1 MEWHNLSDDRK
12 KLAITQVANQLGLPP
27 YAIEKD
33 WWVTMALRA
42 LFELPVGK
50 HLVFKG
56 GTSLSKAWQLI
67 ERFSEDIDLAIDR
80 SFLGFEGD
88 LTKNQRDKL
97 RKKSCLY
104 VSTDLKDALQAQ
116 LERNAL
122 KANPFSLHAQESENT
137 DTDPQTLELTYS
149 SLFQGDTY
157 LPHRVLIEIGSRS
170 LREPAEDC
178 PLQSLIGQHF
188 NALPFADKP
197 FLALTVNPQRT
208 FIEKVLLLHEEFLK
222 SPEKSKPNRMSRHLY
237 DIHRIMDTD
246 FGFNAVQNDALFQT
260 IVAHRKK
267 YTPIKNIDYSL
278 HTPQT
283 IQIIPPTDRI
293 GAWKQDYQIMKSNM
307 IYGDA
312 PSFETL
318 LKRMEP
324 LKKRFEL
331 MGTS

>member
-1 MEWHNLSDDRK
+1 MEWHNLSDDRQK
-12 KLAITQVANQLGLPP
+12 WAIIQVANKLGLPP

-33 WWVTMALRA
+33 WWVTIALRA

-67 ERFSEDIDLAIDR
+67 ERFSEDIDLAINR
-80 SFLGFEGD
+80 TFLGFEGD
-88 LTKNQRDKL
+88 LSKNQMDKL

-104 VSTDLKDALQAQ
+104 VSTELKDALQVQ
-116 LERNAL
+116 LESYGIKPNQ
-122 KANPFSLHAQESENT
+122 FSLQAKASANT
-137 DTDPQTLELTYS
+137 DTDPQILELTYS
-149 SLFQGDTY
+149 SLFESDAY
-157 LPHRVLIEIGSRS
+157 LPQRVLIEIGGRS
-170 LREPAEDC
+170 LREPAENC
-178 PLQSLIGQHF
+178 PLQSFIGQHF
-188 NALPFADKP
+188 KQLPFADKP

-222 SPEKSKPNRMSRHLY
+222 QPEKSKPNRMSRHLY
-237 DIHRIMDTD
+237 DIHRMMDTD
-246 FGFNAVQNDALFQT
+246 FGLNAVQNDALFQT

-267 YTPIKNIDYSL
+267 YTPIKNIDYSF
-278 HTPQT
+278 HTPQN
-283 IQIIPPTDRI
+283 INIIPPDDRMA
-293 GAWKQDYQIMKSNM
+293 AWKQDYQVMKANM

-318 LKRMEP
+318 LKRMNL

-331 MGTS
+331 MVIP

>member
-1 MEWHNLSDDRK
+1 MEWPNLPNDRK
-12 KLAITQVANQLGLPP
+12 KLMIIQVANQLGLPP

-42 LFELPVGK
+42 IFELPVGK

-80 SFLGFEGD
+80 TFLGFEGD
-88 LTKNQRDKL
+88 LSKNQIDKL

-104 VSTDLKDALQAQ
+104 VSTELKDALQAQ
-116 LERNAL
+116 LEQNGLNANL
-122 KANPFSLHAQESENT
+122 FSLQAKESANT
-137 DTDPQTLELTYS
+137 DTDPQILELTYS
-149 SLFQGDTY
+149 SLFQVDEY
-157 LPHRVLIEIGSRS
+157 LPQRVLIEIGGRS

-178 PLQSLIGQHF
+178 PLQSFIGQHF
-188 NALPFADKP
+188 KTLPFADKP

-222 SPEKSKPNRMSRHLY
+222 LPERSKPNRMSRHLY
-237 DIHRIMDTD
+237 DIHRMMDTD
-246 FGFNAVQNDALFQT
+246 FGLNAVKNDILFQT

-267 YTPIKNIDYSL
+267 YTPIKNIDYSF

-283 IQIIPPTDRI
+283 IQVIPPADRI
-293 GAWKQDYQIMKSNM
+293 VAWKQDYQIMKSNM

-318 LKRMEP
+318 LKRMDL
-324 LKKRFEL
+324 LKKRFQEML
-331 MGTS
+331 LP